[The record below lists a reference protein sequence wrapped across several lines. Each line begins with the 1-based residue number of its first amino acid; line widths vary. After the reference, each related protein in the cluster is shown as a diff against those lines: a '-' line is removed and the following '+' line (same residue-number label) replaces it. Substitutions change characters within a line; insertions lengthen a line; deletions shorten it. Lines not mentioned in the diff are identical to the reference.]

1 MKQPPTFS
9 ARRSV
14 MAAMSCIMLVS
25 TAGVA
30 MAEDYLSRV
39 YLRHIRDQ
47 APYFTRYG
55 IIAPPKAKSAAKPVS
70 ERPLAPADSPRPLL
84 VPADSP
90 RPAAQSQPPAAAEP
104 LHNANIQLAKAKP
117 QDPLWNIISELR
129 FGVLVHDS
137 VFLNSHHANYL
148 NPLENRYE
156 SGADFN
162 PEIVFVSPDFLDIIF
177 SPRFN
182 IGGTINS
189 GDDTNSAYAVA
200 SWDYIWDNDIF
211 LEGFL
216 GMAWHDG
223 ERHDG
228 NPDNIEFGSR
238 ALFRLGAE
246 VGWRW
251 RKVHGVS
258 FIWEHLSNAGWL
270 SDKNQGINNIGF
282 RYGYHFSH

>member
-1 MKQPPTFS
+1 
-9 ARRSV
+9 
-14 MAAMSCIMLVS
+14 MAAMGCIMLVS
-25 TAGVA
+25 TAGAA
-30 MAEDYLSRV
+30 MAEEDYLSRV
-39 YLRHIRDQ
+39 YLQHIRDQ
-47 APYFTRYG
+47 APYFTRYDT
-55 IIAPPKAKSAAKPVS
+55 IAPKEAKSAAKSVS
-70 ERPLAPADSPRPLL
+70 QQPRAPAI
-84 VPADSP
+84 SP
-90 RPAAQSQPPAAAEP
+90 RPAAQSQPPVAAEP
-104 LHNANIQLAKAKP
+104 VPDVNIRLAKTKP
-117 QDPLWNIISELR
+117 NKPKNPLWNVISELR

-200 SWDYIWDNDIF
+200 SWDYNWDNDAF

-223 ERHDG
+223 ERHGGSQGDG
-228 NPDNIEFGSR
+228 GNADGKIEFGSR
-238 ALFRLGAE
+238 VLFRLGAE

-282 RYGYHFSH
+282 RYGYRFSQ